1 MMDNALIRFAYNT
14 FYAIFLLVALPGYL
28 LKMKRRGGFGSG
40 LLERFG
46 KYRVPASEEPRGVLY
61 VHAVSVGEVMI
72 ALKFIRSWMDVQS
85 GGVVLATSTSTGHAL
100 ARKAAISGVRVTYA
114 PLDFASLPGR
124 CLDRFQPRAIVLVE
138 AELWPNFA
146 WAAARRNI
154 PISMINARLSHRS
167 EKRYASVRWLSKLYF
182 SSLAA
187 MGVQD
192 KVDARRFEQIGV
204 DPSIIRVTGSIKFD
218 QESAVQPQRRPEF
231 EEILHTLSRGKPI
244 VLAASTHAGEEVF
257 IARAI
262 REAGGFPLIVP
273 RHAERRQEVRKEL
286 DAAGWQCILRSEHKL
301 PGKLRDH
308 VCYVADTTGELKEWT
323 LFADI
328 VVIGKSFL
336 AQGGQNPAEAV
347 AASVPVIT
355 GPYMQNFDALMN
367 LLSGVDGVTQCIPER
382 LASVIREMLQNPLE
396 ASAQASRAHIALKA
410 HAGAA
415 RCSVRMVQSLLN
427 QDDAT
432 LLGELGGTLRQDAA
446 E

>member
-1 MMDNALIRFAYNT
+1 MMNNGLIRFAYNA
-14 FYAIFLLVALPGYL
+14 FYAIFLLVAFPGYL
-28 LKMKRRGGFGSG
+28 LKMKRRGGFGTG

-46 KYRVPASEEPRGVLY
+46 RYRVAASEEPGGVLY

-72 ALKFIRSWMDVQS
+72 ALKFIRSWMGEQS

-100 ARKAAISGVRVTYA
+100 ARKAVIPGVRVLYA
-114 PLDFASLPGR
+114 PLDFAGLPGR
-124 CLDRFQPRAIVLVE
+124 CLDRFTPRCIVLVE

-146 WAAARRNI
+146 WAAGKRSI
-154 PISMINARLSHRS
+154 PIAMINARLSHRS
-167 EKRYASVRWLSKLYF
+167 EKRYASVKWISKLFF
-182 SSLAA
+182 SSLSAV
-187 MGVQD
+187 GVQD
-192 KVDARRFEQIGV
+192 KVDARRFEGIGV

-218 QESAVQPQRRPEF
+218 QESAMQVARRPEF

-244 VLAASTHAGEEVF
+244 VLAASTHAGEEVL
-257 IARAI
+257 IAQAI
-262 REAGGFPLIVP
+262 KEAGGFPLIVP

-286 DAAGWQCILRSEHKL
+286 DTAGWQCILRSERQL
-301 PGKLRDH
+301 PTKLRDH
-308 VCYVADTTGELKEWT
+308 VCYIADTTGELKEWT

-355 GPYMQNFDALMN
+355 GPHMENFEALMN

-382 LASVIREMLQNPLE
+382 LAAVIREMIQNPLE

-410 HAGAA
+410 HAGAS
-415 RCSVRMVQSLLN
+415 RRSVRMVQSLLD
-427 QDDAT
+427 QDDT
-432 LLGELGGTLRQDAA
+432 LLLGELGDSLRKEAT